1 MSESKD
7 KKTPRDLLR
16 AIFQRVSL
24 FLMGAGL
31 VAILVAIFFHYWPKS
46 FTSSRTFQRR
56 DKARIALGDK
66 AEKGAS
72 FGDVQRSTVE
82 TELKRPENIEA
93 AAESIGMLRDLPRDE
108 TGEYTPEGLRMLQD
122 RVETWRSN
130 ISVKPV
136 TKTAAV
142 DEWQVSFTHDDP
154 EKAAEFV
161 NALTD
166 EYINDFTQWM
176 FDELKRQVGLREEE
190 EKDAYHKY
198 TAAQHNLMQFQ
209 DEHPHVTEDLNSI
222 KAGIEALERR
232 REDLKRDLDLAR
244 FKLDGLETKKKEIE
258 ESVSGP
264 PVKKDNAKAAKLYE
278 EITKIEEELER
289 SRDSLHNMK
298 TINRMTDAHPNVI
311 KMKDYIAD
319 QETRIAALE
328 KQLDEIPNVQREGG
342 RVGYSLTLDLKL
354 TRTQI
359 ESFEK
364 DLELVDE
371 KLASRNRA
379 RTDFNRYSEE
389 HEKLKVVRDTARKRY
404 DDVQGDLLDLKQR
417 LNEEVGRHRTR
428 LESISMAKPQQ
439 KPSSPKF
446 LMVAG
451 GSILLGLAAGAGLV
465 FLGHLMDRTIS
476 TPEDAS
482 RYFGVPIHGV
492 IGEIVTPAQKR
503 YRKLRTRFL
512 LPLVGVVLGLGLMLA
527 LMSNYLRLEKPDRYQ
542 EWTADRVH
550 FLSNRVV
557 DPIIRKVTGD

>member
-24 FLMGAGL
+24 FLIGAGL
-31 VAILVAIFFHYWPKS
+31 VGILVAVFCHYLPKS
-46 FTSSRTFQRR
+46 YTSRRTFQRR
-56 DKARIALGDK
+56 DKARIALGPK
-66 AEKGAS
+66 AEQGAS

-82 TELKRPENIEA
+82 TELKRPENVEA

-108 TGEYTPEGLRMLQD
+108 TGEYTSEGLRMLQE
-122 RVETWRSN
+122 RVEKWRSN

-198 TAAQHNLMQFQ
+198 VAAQHNLTQFQ
-209 DEHPHVTEDLNSI
+209 DEHPHVTEDLNAI
-222 KAGIEALERR
+222 KAGIEDLERR
-232 REDLKRDLDLAR
+232 REDLKRELDLAR
-244 FKLDGLETKKKEIE
+244 FKLQGLETEKKDIE

-319 QETRIAALE
+319 QESRIAALE
-328 KQLDEIPNVQREGG
+328 KELDEIPDVQREGG
-342 RVGYSLTLDLKL
+342 RIGYSLTLDLKL
-354 TRTQI
+354 TRTRI
-359 ESFEK
+359 ESLEN
-364 DLELVDE
+364 DLKLVDE

-379 RTDFNRYSEE
+379 RTDYNRYSEDY
-389 HEKLKVVRDTARKRY
+389 EKLKVVRDTARKRY
-404 DDVQGDLLDLKQR
+404 DDVQSDLLDLKRR

-476 TPEDAS
+476 TPEEAS

-512 LPLVGVVLGLGLMLA
+512 LPLVGVVLGLALMLA

-542 EWTADRVH
+542 EWTADPVH
-550 FLSNRVV
+550 FMSNRVV
-557 DPIIRKVTGD
+557 DPILRKITGD